1 MIKALVLVG
10 VIALSGCATRT
21 LPVASLPYYTMDNF
35 KAECSLS
42 ATQRKFLEDRVAEY
56 ELYHQTRPY
65 TEQDKQYYIK
75 LKNSL
80 WGLRSACGANRQS

>member
-1 MIKALVLVG
+1 MIKTLVLVG
-10 VIALSGCATRT
+10 AIVLSGCATRT
-21 LPVASLPYYTMDNF
+21 PPVAPLPYYTMDNF

-42 ATQRKFLEDRVAEY
+42 ETQRKFLEDRIAEY

-65 TEQDKQYYIK
+65 TEQDQRYYIK